1 MKNRIVLSIIACSIV
16 FNGCT
21 VSDMSQNKSFD
32 SLAKDVVKEKKEP
45 VISNNVN
52 EIIVEKT
59 FVDLS
64 YDKRLSVVL
73 KELGDLEKISYYL
86 SINNKSKDITIPAVS
101 NQFKVR
107 IKDFEGLNSY
117 VQDVLGST
125 LVITKNE
132 FLSTKTK
139 VVEIQDSKEHE
150 NSLAKIRM
158 EINANN
164 NNFKEIMTLVS
175 KTSGFNIIYGH
186 DIDMNLNDLSI
197 NYHGDNL
204 QGLISYIEESFNLYV
219 DIDYKHK
226 VIKFEK
232 YKKRYFDLV
241 VSDNNINGTT
251 DNESITAIQGGTAL
265 PTTTSKALTKTI
277 SIGLYKDLKD
287 NLNILFTSRS
297 TGTTN
302 TTLGATTNN
311 TTPSTTNA
319 SYYTLN
325 NTTGK
330 IMVNADKVT
339 MKAAEKVID
348 EFNDSFAKQVKVN
361 LEVFEVMVS
370 NDKNFGID
378 GKFKFDLKNSRDFE
392 SGSNIG
398 GSVTNNVA
406 ANIFTFNKIDNKFPM
421 EVFISSLNSVGKIVN
436 SNSYFMMTRNHIPYN
451 KRIVTSTDYV
461 KSVKTTTNTGTTTI
475 TSTQESTQETDT
487 VNEGFT
493 ITMIPNI
500 VGENISLNINP
511 NITQLLEMKD
521 EIYNNSKITLPKTN
535 VENFTS
541 EVILKDGEKFVIGSV
556 TTYEKADNYK
566 GVLPIENFAIGGNNG
581 SSFLRKE
588 TVFVLS
594 AEIIKK

>member
-16 FNGCT
+16 FSGCT

-45 VISNNVN
+45 IISNNVN

-86 SINNKSKDITIPAVS
+86 SINNKSKDITIPAIS

-107 IKDFEGLNSY
+107 IKDFEDLNSY

-186 DIDMNLNDLSI
+186 DIDMNLNDLNI

-277 SIGLYKDLKD
+277 SIGLYKDLKE
-287 NLNILFTSRS
+287 NLNTLFSSRS

-302 TTLGATTNN
+302 TTLGATTGA
-311 TTPSTTNA
+311 TTSTTSS
-319 SYYTLN
+319 SYYILN

-378 GKFKFDLKNSRDFE
+378 GKFSYDLKNSKSFE
-392 SGSNIG
+392 SGSNIS
-398 GSVTNNVA
+398 GSITNNVA

-461 KSVKTTTNTGTTTI
+461 KSVRTTTNTGTTTI
-475 TSTQESTQETDT
+475 TSTQESTQETNT
-487 VNEGFT
+487 ANEGFT

-535 VENFTS
+535 AENFTS